1 MEARASLGTLH
12 ATVASKKVTAH
23 AQCKAMGL
31 IRTNKLT
38 GGDTQDGHWSRQTI
52 LAVETALDLVQVSD
66 EAVVSMIRHG
76 VDLL

>member
-1 MEARASLGTLH
+1 
-12 ATVASKKVTAH
+12 
-23 AQCKAMGL
+23 MGL